1 DKRGHEV
8 RFSLMTNA
16 GNTIRTTESNLIA
29 GDLRKLGMQVD
40 FSAVESKAFTSRA
53 MNTYDFDAILLGL
66 GNTDIDP
73 SSSMDLWLSDG
84 TLHLWWPQQ
93 KEPHTPWEKRIDEL
107 MHAQM
112 TSFDHTER
120 KKAYDEVQQILADQL
135 PIIFT
140 TYQMIHV
147 CGRQN
152 LGNFKP
158 AIARDRVLWNADEL
172 FWSKP

>member
-1 DKRGHEV
+1 MDKTGHEV

-16 GNTIRTTESNLIA
+16 GNTIRIAECNLIA

-40 FSAVESKAFTSRA
+40 FSAVESKAFSERA
-53 MNTYDFDAILLGL
+53 MNTFDFEAILLGL

-73 SSSMDLWLSDG
+73 SSSMDLWSSDG

-107 MHAQM
+107 MQAQR
-112 TSFDHTER
+112 TSFDHLER
-120 KKAYDEVQQILADQL
+120 KRDYDEVQQILADQL

-147 CGRQN
+147 CAANSRQ
-152 LGNFKP
+152 LQAHHRP
-158 AIARDRVLWNADEL
+158 RSSSLER
-172 FWSKP
+172 